1 MEESMRK
8 HLTLPRRDVLK
19 MGGAGVLGTFIAA
32 ATFDVAGAQTP
43 SVEAVKANLRKLRM
57 GDFNPNYAT
66 QWTYRLAQALGYFKE
81 VGVDD
86 FTVTLSNQ
94 YMPGLIGGSLD
105 ITHGDTDVILGAAAK
120 SGLPIKLISIY
131 RDKEWWIMGVRKGIN
146 SAADLKGKKITGGP
160 LDGRNTWVMQ
170 QVVKE
175 LGLDPAKDVTFVPT
189 SGGSDKRL
197 QALLTGT
204 VDAASVFPRHRAALE
219 KAGGKLLYQKPQ
231 SAPQE
236 GYAVL
241 GSWLAKNENTAY
253 AYVRADLKARQWLFK
268 KENKAKAY
276 KIMRDLGYSI
286 PPTFEALY
294 DVELA
299 QISPD
304 CGFENAATMDTF
316 TDILKKTG
324 DIPKNLDWRKVVD
337 MKYVWAAQKSLGLP
351 QRPASV

>member
-1 MEESMRK
+1 MEENMSK
-8 HLTLPRRDVLK
+8 NLVLPRRDVLK
-19 MGGAGVLGTFIAA
+19 RGGAGVLGTLIAA
-32 ATFDVAGAQTP
+32 ATFDIAGAQKP

-81 VGVDD
+81 VGIDD
-86 FTVTLSNQ
+86 FTVTLSDQ
-94 YMPGLIGGSLD
+94 YMPGLISGSLD
-105 ITHGDTDVILGAAAK
+105 ITHGDTDVVLNAAAK
-120 SGLPIKLISIY
+120 SGVPMKLISIY
-131 RDKEWWIMGVRKGIN
+131 RDKEWWILGVRKGIN

-170 QVVKE
+170 QVVKQ

-197 QALLTGT
+197 QAIIAGT
-204 VDAASVFPRHRAALE
+204 VDAASLFPRHKAPLE
-219 KAGGKLLYQKPQ
+219 KTGGKFLYQKPH
-231 SAPQE
+231 STPQE

-241 GSWLAKNENTAY
+241 GSWLSKNENTAY
-253 AYVRADLKARQWLFK
+253 AYVLADLKARQWLFK
-268 KENKAKAY
+268 PENKAKAY

-286 PPTFEALY
+286 PPAFEALY

-316 TDILKKTG
+316 TDVLKARGDVPKT
-324 DIPKNLDWRKVVD
+324 LDWRKVVD
-337 MKYVWAAQKSLGLP
+337 MKYVWAAQKALGLP
-351 QRPASV
+351 QRPASI